1 MTTPSIKDV
10 LDVVE
15 GVGLPCAQIQFYPEH
30 LPEEPYVIVNPM
42 STRNSFGDGV
52 VRKLLVQYQI
62 MLYTRRRDIPLEKRL
77 QDALTEAH
85 IPWERFHTTDDEG
98 HSVVAVYE
106 TTVTEE

>member
-10 LDVVE
+10 LAVIAD
-15 GVGLPCAQIQFYPEH
+15 VGLPCAQIQFYPEH
-30 LPEEPYVIVNPM
+30 LPEQPYVIVSPM
-42 STRNSFGDGV
+42 STRNVFGDGI

-62 MLYTRRRDIPLEKRL
+62 MLYTQRRDIPLEQRL
-77 QDALTEAH
+77 QDALTEAR